1 MVIVNAK
8 IAKCMHAIALAI
20 CKLCYSCIY
29 DPAWY
34 CIALVSSAAMH
45 PMHAVMQPFSC
56 RKPFDPCS
64 DNLYITTRTMYIQPI
79 LAATVY
85 NNYIIQ

>member
-45 PMHAVMQPFSC
+45 PMHA
-56 RKPFDPCS
+56 PCS
-64 DNLYITTRTMYIQPI
+64 L
-79 LAATVY
+79 LAVGSPLIHAV
-85 NNYIIQ
+85 IICI